1 MAPKKKKD
9 ESIAEPKQKAKAKAK
24 TAESTGNK
32 RRKKG
37 GDDAIEQLPPE
48 QVAQYQQQWTS
59 LGFSKPKDTKN
70 VDTVSKGHTAET
82 TTETETL
89 HWFKFIFRFYFRF

>member
-1 MAPKKKKD
+1 MAPQKKKD
-9 ESIAEPKQKAKAKAK
+9 ETIAEPEQKAKATAK
-24 TAESTGNK
+24 SAESTGNK
-32 RRKKG
+32 RRKKLA
-37 GDDAIEQLPPE
+37 DDAIEQLPPE

-70 VDTVSKGHTAET
+70 ADTVSKGHTAET

-89 HWFKFIFRFYFRF
+89 PWFKFMFRF